1 MSADVSRITHHFLP
15 VSHMPKLAAVLAALP
30 AEWPHDVLPEIQR
43 RLATSH
49 QKVIVLDDDPT
60 GTQSVH
66 GIPVL
71 TEWHIESLQAE
82 LESDL
87 PAFYILTNS
96 RAMPVEKAQALSAE
110 IGRNATAAQSRIN
123 QDAQQGGAS
132 CNIAL
137 ISRSDSTLRG
147 HFPDEVDALARQV
160 HGIVPPYL
168 IAPAFLAGGRYTID
182 DVHYVA
188 QGETLTPAGETE
200 FAKDAAFGYRAS
212 NLRAWVEEKT
222 RGAIKAGEVSS
233 ICLDDIRAGGP
244 QVVAARLMSLRAGQA
259 CIVNAASER
268 DLEVVALASLIA
280 EERGAQFTY
289 RSAASFARAR
299 AGIAPKALLT
309 NLDLRNV
316 TNSSSSNGGLIAVGS
331 YVPKTT
337 EQLQALLDA
346 GAHAIEVNV
355 EALLNDALQAGE
367 VARTAQQASALIAG
381 GRDAVIY
388 TSRTLITSNDAHASL
403 AIGERVSAGLTAI
416 VSGITVQPRYVL
428 AKGGITSSDVATKA
442 LGVRRAAVLGQIH
455 AGVPVWLLGPESHYP
470 GSIYIV
476 FPGNVGGPAALA
488 DVVQKL
494 AG

>member
-1 MSADVSRITHHFLP
+1 MS
-15 VSHMPKLAAVLAALP
+15 KLAAVLATLP
-30 AEWPHDVLPEIQR
+30 AEWPHNVLPEIQR
-43 RLATSH
+43 RLAASH

-71 TEWHIESLQAE
+71 TEWRVESLQAE

-110 IGRNATAAQSRIN
+110 IGRNVMAAQSRIN
-123 QDAQQGGAS
+123 QNAQGGAS
-132 CNIAL
+132 RSIAL

-147 HFPDEVDALARQV
+147 HFPSEVDALARQV
-160 HGIVPPYL
+160 HGNVPPYL
-168 IAPAFLAGGRYTID
+168 VAPAFLAGGRYTID

-188 QGETLTPAGETE
+188 QGETLAPAGETE

-222 RGAIKAGEVSS
+222 RGTIKAGEVLS

-244 QVVAARLMSLRAGQA
+244 QVVAARLMALRAGQA

-280 EERGAQFTY
+280 EEHGAQFAF

-299 AGIAPKALLT
+299 AGITAKALLT
-309 NLDLRNV
+309 NHDLRV
-316 TNSSSSNGGLIAVGS
+316 ATNSGSPNGGLIVVGS

-337 EQLQALLDA
+337 EQMQALLDA

-355 EALLNDALQAGE
+355 KALLDDALQTSE
-367 VARTAQQASALIAG
+367 VARIAQQASALIAG
-381 GRDAVIY
+381 GHDAVIY
-388 TSRTLITSNDAHASL
+388 TSRTLITSDDARASL

-416 VSGITVQPRYVL
+416 VSGITAQPRYVL

-442 LGVRRAAVLGQIH
+442 LRVRRAAVLGQVH
-455 AGVPVWLLGPESHYP
+455 AGVPVWLLGPESRYP

-494 AG
+494 AGESQGRSRTSL